1 MGRGKRR
8 EPLFSLSPS
17 HRAPRALFFFL
28 PSLPTTQRGLYGEER
43 QLTHMQPSTWPV
55 PNACAKPYH
64 PGVGQLSRHMGKC
77 TPTNQ
82 SAWYSPSDQKTADP
96 SSWNRFCSISL
107 KGLQMLGQWIAFTF
121 KIVLRLLSMHE
132 PHFAFQ
138 EAHMGFSTHL
148 PHCAGFITQLLV
160 TVESP

>member
-1 MGRGKRR
+1 MRKAISPGRWTAV
-8 EPLFSLSPS
+8 S
-17 HRAPRALFFFL
+17 
-28 PSLPTTQRGLYGEER
+28 TQ
-43 QLTHMQPSTWPV
+43 
-55 PNACAKPYH
+55 
-64 PGVGQLSRHMGKC
+64 GKC

-82 SAWYSPSDQKTADP
+82 SAWYSASDQKTADP

-107 KGLQMLGQWIAFTF
+107 KGLQMLGWWIAFTF
-121 KIVLRLLSMHE
+121 KIVLRFLSMHE

-160 TVESP
+160 TVESPWTSNRHENIYFPDFIERVLRVLDKRETSAAKARARDARANRETGF